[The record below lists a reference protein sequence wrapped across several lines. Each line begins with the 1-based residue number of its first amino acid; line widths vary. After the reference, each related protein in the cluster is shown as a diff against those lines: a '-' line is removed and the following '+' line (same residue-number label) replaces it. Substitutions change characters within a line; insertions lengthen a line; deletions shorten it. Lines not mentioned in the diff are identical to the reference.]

1 MRWVLVSEG
10 QMLKQDDPAT
20 LTRDRV
26 VLLKRER
33 AGSIHEPKNYGID
46 ISTLARLIERG
57 EI

>member
-1 MRWVLVSEG
+1 
-10 QMLKQDDPAT
+10 MLKQDDPAT